1 MKCTW
6 KKWQVQQILPG
17 YITKKLGTRF
27 GKFGNAGRSGIGG
40 VGVGMPGASGTGITP
55 QKAVQIHNTIPSKD
69 EIVSNIKG
77 SLSMNQSNKL
87 KNI

>member
-1 MKCTW
+1 
-6 KKWQVQQILPG
+6 
-17 YITKKLGTRF
+17 
-27 GKFGNAGRSGIGG
+27 
-40 VGVGMPGASGTGITP
+40 MPGASGTGITP